1 MTVIPDKT
9 PGRFCWMDLAA
20 SDSQEARGFYA
31 GLFGWRPERHAA
43 NGGELFRLKHQGE
56 PIASL
61 YQLRSRELAG
71 GVPSHWTPYIAV
83 SNVEE
88 TASKAASL
96 GGHVV
101 VEPLEV
107 DGMARVALLAD
118 SVGALVGIWES
129 TT

>member
-1 MTVIPDKT
+1 MIPDKT

-20 SDSQEARGFYA
+20 SDSQEARRFYA
-31 GLFGWRPERHAA
+31 GMFGWRPERHAA

-61 YQLRSRELAG
+61 YQLRIRELAG

-83 SNVEE
+83 SSIEE
-88 TASKAASL
+88 TASRAASL

-107 DGMARVALLAD
+107 DEMARVALLAD
-118 SVGALVGIWES
+118 SVGALVGIWEL